1 MKIVF
6 AVHTYYPER
15 NGVQAVTQYLA
26 EGLAR
31 RQHDVLVITEKKE
44 LCDEEFADFIHT
56 WI

>member
-31 RQHDVLVITEKKE
+31 RQHDVLIITEKKDCAMRN
-44 LCDEEFADFIHT
+44 LQAVY
-56 WI
+56 